1 MQGYAELILG
11 LGLYLEKFPDKDFIG
26 RRQLR
31 MQRFS
36 SKM

>member
-11 LGLYLEKFPDKDFIG
+11 PDLYLEKFSDKDLLAEGSFG
-26 RRQLR
+26 CSG
-31 MQRFS
+31 FS